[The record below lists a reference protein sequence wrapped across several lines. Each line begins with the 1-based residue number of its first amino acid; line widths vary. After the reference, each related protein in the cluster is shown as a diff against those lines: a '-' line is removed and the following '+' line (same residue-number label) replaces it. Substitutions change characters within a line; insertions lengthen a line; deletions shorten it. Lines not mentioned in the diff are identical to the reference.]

1 MFKTIDVVEYD
12 KDCKPDGTK
21 DYLRRVPCPKNK
33 LCLDEDTPSNVV
45 PNYQFTYKIM
55 DKQIPRFWY
64 MTIVACYRN
73 TTNKNCSWV
82 SSDDDITIDYDIW
95 LVNGDAIYKKWNPV
109 ERQFSYEEHG
119 IFESIGGQRSLTLN
133 WSTMKKRPPK
143 RRPTYNQPPRK
154 FNTLHQYV
162 FPNYQF
168 TYKIMDKQ
176 IPRFWYMSI
185 VACYRNTTNKNCS
198 WVSSD
203 DDITIDYDIWLVNGD
218 PIYKKWNPVEHQ
230 FSFEEHDIFET
241 FLGFLGVYVI
251 IVPFW
256 FYVYSKQRHSLTKF
270 LLLITCTEAFGI
282 FCNFIHVAV
291 FASNGVGVYWI
302 AVLGNAID
310 TVAQCLFMLSLL
322 LLAKGWMITQPT
334 IRGKKTVFSLWG
346 IYTLL
351 NCVLF
356 LWNLFEVDVIS
367 NKDEWQTWPGYLI
380 CGFRI
385 VIMIWFIVELRHTF
399 LSSRCPETRL
409 QFLQQFG
416 AYFLVWFIYLPVL
429 VILNTQFSALWKKKI
444 MLCITNG
451 ADLLSYLILLHLLW
465 PSRSILY
472 LLKGEDPIPYD
483 LLITGVLDEDQ
494 DDKTIFKRKK
504 KTKLN
509 GQLRREP
516 NHNTIKNGFHKSPNY
531 TDEKRLALL
540 PEEEE
545 EEEL

>member
-1 MFKTIDVVEYD
+1 MGVFSDIFRWKTCYSVCFLLCFICVHSERHRASWTSKDFFLFVSKFGVQKTDLKNEDATQGFFYGNITTNSNFSNALTLVVVDSEYFSHFYGNGSIANAKVKPNKQQRTNICKAMFKSIDEVAYD
-12 KDCKPDGTK
+12 KDCNLNGRK
-21 DYLRRVPCPKNK
+21 DYIRRVPCPKGG
-33 LCLDEDTPSNVV
+33 LCEDEDTPSNVI
-45 PNYQFTYKIM
+45 PNYQFT
-55 DKQIPRFWY
+55 F
-64 MTIVACYRN
+64 
-73 TTNKNCSWV
+73 
-82 SSDDDITIDYDIW
+82 
-95 LVNGDAIYKKWNPV
+95 
-109 ERQFSYEEHG
+109 
-119 IFESIGGQRSLTLN
+119 
-133 WSTMKKRPPK
+133 
-143 RRPTYNQPPRK
+143 
-154 FNTLHQYV
+154 
-162 FPNYQF
+162 
-168 TYKIMDKQ
+168 KIMDKQ

-198 WVSSD
+198 WVSSEEN
-203 DDITIDYDIWLVNGD
+203 ITIDYDIWLVNGD
-218 PIYKKWNPVEHQ
+218 PVYKKWNPVEHQ

-241 FLGFLGVYVI
+241 FMAFLGVYI
-251 IVPFW
+251 LIVPFY

-270 LLLITCTEAFGI
+270 LLVITCTEAFGI

-291 FASNGVGVYWI
+291 FASNGVGVKWI

-310 TVAQCLFMLSLL
+310 TLAQCLFMLSLL
-322 LLAKGWMITQPT
+322 LLAKGWMITQHR
-334 IRGKKTVFSLWG
+334 IRGKKVVFSLWG
-346 IYTLL
+346 VYTLL
-351 NCVLF
+351 NCILF

-385 VIMIWFIVELRHTF
+385 VIMIWFIVELRNTF
-399 LSSRCPETRL
+399 QSSRRAEDRL

-472 LLKGEDPIPYD
+472 LLKGEEPIPYD
-483 LLITGVLDEDQ
+483 LLITGILDEDQ
-494 DDKTIFKRKK
+494 DEVNIFKRKK
-504 KTKLN
+504 KLPQN
-509 GQLRREP
+509 GHVKTEP
-516 NHNTIKNGFHKSPNY
+516 NHNTMMNGFQKSTKSRY

-540 PEEEE
+540 SEE

>member
-1 MFKTIDVVEYD
+1 MKVSSGIFRWITCFYLIFCFLVVHSERHKGTWSSSDFLLFVSKFGVQKTDLKNEDATQGFFYGNISTTSNSSNSLTLVVVDSEYFSHFYGNATSKLNKQHKTSICKSMFKTIDQVAYD
-12 KDCKPDGTK
+12 KDCKPEGTK

-33 LCLDEDTPSNVV
+33 LCVDEDTPSNVV

-55 DKQIPRFWY
+55 DKQIPRY
-64 MTIVACYRN
+64 
-73 TTNKNCSWV
+73 
-82 SSDDDITIDYDIW
+82 
-95 LVNGDAIYKKWNPV
+95 
-109 ERQFSYEEHG
+109 
-119 IFESIGGQRSLTLN
+119 
-133 WSTMKKRPPK
+133 
-143 RRPTYNQPPRK
+143 
-154 FNTLHQYV
+154 
-162 FPNYQF
+162 
-168 TYKIMDKQ
+168 
-176 IPRFWYMSI
+176 WYMSI

-218 PIYKKWNPVEHQ
+218 PIYKNWNPVEHQ

-241 FLGFLGVYVI
+241 FLGFLGIYII

-282 FCNFIHVAV
+282 FFNFIHVAV

-302 AVLGNAID
+302 AVAGNAID
-310 TVAQCLFMLSLL
+310 IIAQCLFMLSLL
-322 LLAKGWMITQPT
+322 LLAKGWMITQPN
-334 IRGKKTVFSLWG
+334 IWGRKVVFSLWG
-346 IYTLL
+346 VYTLL

-385 VIMIWFIVELRHTF
+385 IIMIWFIFELRHTF
-399 LSSRCPETRL
+399 LSSRCPEDRL

-472 LLKGEDPIPYD
+472 LLKGEEPIPYD

-494 DDKTIFKRKK
+494 DDKTIFRRK

-509 GQLRREP
+509 GHLRREK
-516 NHNTIKNGFHKSPNY
+516 NHNTIKNGFQKSSNY

-545 EEEL
+545 EEEEL